1 MALTFQPKVGSVLM
15 CDFDG
20 FVEPEMV
27 KKRPVVV
34 IARNRS
40 NSKLVT
46 VVPLSCTPPTQMES
60 HHYQLPRNPV
70 PAHKGK
76 TCWAKCDML
85 ATVAIAR
92 MDRLKKG
99 WERVTP
105 EVSAADLEAIRLG
118 VVNALQLKNTILKI
132 QTAAAE
138 AIAAAAAMP
147 ATAAAPVT
155 PVE

>member
-1 MALTFQPKVGSVLM
+1 M

-60 HHYQLPRNPV
+60 HHYELPRNPV

-105 EVSAADLEAIRLG
+105 EVTAADLEAIRLG

-147 ATAAAPVT
+147 ASTTSPVT

>member
-1 MALTFQPKVGSVLM
+1 MALTFQPKVGTVLM
-15 CDFDG
+15 CDFGG

-40 NSKLVT
+40 NSNLVT

-105 EVSAADLEAIRLG
+105 EVSVADLDAIRLG

-132 QTAAAE
+132 QTAAAV
-138 AIAAAAAMP
+138 AIAAAAAPTTAIPP
-147 ATAAAPVT
+147 ATPVA
-155 PVE
+155 